1 MARFDVTI
9 VVIVQFVGDGAD
21 VFTKEIFDAIDLS
34 SNIRYAFLCI
44 DKDNSCKIEIFHNRK
59 KQKEVELEDKDFYDT
74 DPEKG
79 ALPIFLREYV
89 LTDDK
94 EPVISDRYMMFTIGH
109 GAGFGI
115 MTKPGVINKI
125 NMAAARNGFVKSNLF
140 IEEIASVQ
148 EDQNHLL
155 EILANSFK
163 SNKYKIK
170 RLTSYDF
177 LKRSNTGFARKN
189 RHLIAEKKK
198 DNLSSPDVNYLTS
211 FQFALII
218 EREFSEAKRKYNFAY
233 NDNIPFD
240 LILHVNC
247 YMQTIENGYALRKVA
262 KYLCAT
268 EVGFPTY
275 GISYKMVFKAI
286 AGNPTLDIETTCF
299 DVIKEAFYTRRQTAI
314 TSAYGDR
321 GKVALSLNRLSE
333 YKLVY
338 DQLSKMSVV
347 FDKAFE
353 NKLGKRSLCCHVYQ
367 VREDGRFGNFK
378 GPQLD
383 DKLSFLDITNF
394 LSDLVDD
401 IKDYWTPEL
410 QIAIEE
416 LMKLCKRAKA
426 AIPFATYEV
435 GSPFYPTSL
444 AIFFPRRNR
453 SLPEDDEFQL
463 QQILKFYS
471 DNEFSKCQFWD
482 EFLKRYL
489 DEKLSLDKK
498 CNQKVKDADTF

>member
-44 DKDNSCKIEIFHNRK
+44 DKDNSCKIEIFYNRK

-79 ALPIFLREYV
+79 ALPVFLREYV
-89 LTDDK
+89 LTDDN

-115 MTKPGVINKI
+115 MTKPGVIKKI

-140 IEEIASVQ
+140 KEEIAAVQ
-148 EDQNHLL
+148 DDRHHLL

-163 SNKYKIK
+163 SNKFKVK
-170 RLTSYDF
+170 QLTSYDF
-177 LKRSNTGFARKN
+177 LKRSNTGFAKKN
-189 RHLIAEKKK
+189 KHLIAAKEE
-198 DNLSSPDVNYLTS
+198 DNLSSPDIVYLTS
-211 FQFALII
+211 FQFAAII
-218 EREFSEAKRKYNFAY
+218 DREFSEAKQKYSLVYEDDVPFA
-233 NDNIPFD
+233 

-247 YMQTIENGYALRKVA
+247 YMQTLENGYALRKVA

-275 GISYKMVFKAI
+275 GISYKIVFKEI
-286 AGNPTLDIETTCF
+286 ANNPMLDIETTCF
-299 DVIKEAFYTRRQTAI
+299 DAIKRAFYKRRQTAI

-321 GKVALSLNRLSE
+321 GEVALSLNRLLD

-338 DQLSKMSVV
+338 DQLSKMSVL
-347 FDKAFE
+347 FDKEFE

-367 VREDGRFGNFK
+367 AREMGRFGNSK

-383 DKLSFLDITNF
+383 DKLSFLDVTNF
-394 LSDLVDD
+394 LSDLVKD
-401 IKDYWTPEL
+401 IENYWTPEL
-410 QIAIEE
+410 QTAIEE
-416 LMKLCKRAKA
+416 LTKLSKGTKA

-453 SLPEDDEFQL
+453 SLIGDDEFQL

-471 DNEFSKCQFWD
+471 ENEFSKCQFWD

-498 CNQKVKDADTF
+498 CNQKVEGADTF